1 MAQIATIPPAVANE
15 LKRFKTN
22 SAPLICQI
30 DKRASPP
37 ALKIDS
43 TVLDEDEEFSIETL
57 ASNLPDGA
65 PRFVVLAYKP
75 SHEDFPKVVLINW
88 IPTGCEPASSMLHV
102 GTLPAI
108 ERLTRY
114 PKARRGLTQPI
125 KRS

>member
-1 MAQIATIPPAVANE
+1 
-15 LKRFKTN
+15 
-22 SAPLICQI
+22 ICQI

-37 ALKIDS
+37 ELKIDT

-108 ERLTRY
+108 ERLVIEITDGEE
-114 PKARRGLTQPI
+114 GLTTEI
-125 KRS
+125 LDAKMRKV